1 MDSAG
6 HLQESR
12 FPEDCGSSPWGLR
25 TVARL
30 GKEGAGATQHSL
42 VQDCSSHAIL
52 SRRIPEARSATYLL
66 WSRYG
71 ISQVSVFPSGK
82 CVC

>member
-1 MDSAG
+1 MDSTG

-25 TVARL
+25 TVERRELAP
-30 GKEGAGATQHSL
+30 AQHSL
-42 VQDCSSHAIL
+42 IQDCSSHAIL
-52 SRRIPEARSATYLL
+52 SRRVPEAGSATYLL

-71 ISQVSVFPSGK
+71 ISQVSVFLSGK